1 MAGLDDD
8 VKADERNDNRSDSDS
23 DDMFSSRK
31 TIHENGYEQPV
42 ETAYIENAVEELGQ
56 VRLCLIITLR
66 CRFSVNFLSACLL
79 LTMITFAGSDGGTV
93 LMSDYTSV

>member
-56 VRLCLIITLR
+56 VCLCLIITWRRQLICELFVCSSSFDSDYL
-66 CRFSVNFLSACLL
+66 CRF
-79 LTMITFAGSDGGTV
+79 
-93 LMSDYTSV
+93 